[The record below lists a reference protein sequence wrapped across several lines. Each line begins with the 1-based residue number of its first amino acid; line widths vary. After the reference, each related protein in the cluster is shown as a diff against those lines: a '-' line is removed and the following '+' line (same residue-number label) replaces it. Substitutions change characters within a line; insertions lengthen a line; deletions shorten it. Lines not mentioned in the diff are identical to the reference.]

1 MLLQKSMVSADI
13 TYKYLQLT
21 RHKGE
26 RFMSILGQILANAAP
41 TQAQKQEKTAAP
53 AGGKRTASGTAG
65 STSSASGT
73 SQTVKAAQ
81 LSSAQASVKADSLVR
96 GEVIDLRPNQVLVRL
111 ENGAQLS
118 ARLEGSIALYI
129 GQKADFFVSQ
139 TTDSLI
145 TLKLAPSSS
154 TKDPVMDKILQSAN
168 LQKNERTIAIV
179 NELLAHQQPVTG
191 TNIRHFLMLSS
202 KYPDLPVRD
211 LILMEL
217 HQIPVSDETAA
228 RFAEYRADSHRLL
241 AQGTTLFNILSEQIS
256 SLPNAAEQTAFIKEL
271 QTLLYPA
278 TATEDSLGTA
288 QTPEQAVNIQNGT
301 TTEAFGSS
309 MQPLPS
315 AMDESLPSGSH
326 AANEN
331 GTVPGT
337 LPETGTVVSGESNPF
352 HSAPAALTENTA
364 ASDNSPLLP
373 PDSPVSTDN
382 TKTTN
387 YIDNEFQNIDTL
399 FQQQTAN
406 TASESLTATN
416 SSFNAASA
424 LLSGTP
430 SELLAD
436 LKQKFLNSFL
446 LSPKEIAENGKV
458 ADYYNRLNEQL
469 AGLEQLAAKLSKST
483 GGDAAQAPAKQLRS
497 NLSFMDMVNQVFPYV
512 QLPLQLKERP
522 AHGELYVYER
532 KRSLSDSGSLSALLH
547 LELDALGTT
556 DIFVTLTASN
566 VAARFYLADEA
577 AKYLIASEL
586 PTLHEALERQG
597 YSVQTEVTLREDH
610 PEDSSLL
617 EQFLEEHSPSE
628 LHRYT
633 FDIRA

>member
-1 MLLQKSMVSADI
+1 
-13 TYKYLQLT
+13 
-21 RHKGE
+21 
-26 RFMSILGQILANAAP
+26 MSILGQILANASP
-41 TQAQKQEKTAAP
+41 TQAQKQEKTAVP
-53 AGGKRTASGTAG
+53 AGGKRAAAT
-65 STSSASGT
+65 STSSGTSAASGT
-73 SQTVKAAQ
+73 SQAAKAQ
-81 LSSAQASVKADSLVR
+81 QPSVKADSLVR

-111 ENGAQLS
+111 ENGSQLS

-145 TLKLAPSSS
+145 TLKLAPNTSA
-154 TKDPVMDKILQSAN
+154 KDPVMDKILQSAN
-168 LQKNERTIAIV
+168 LQKNDRTVAIV

-241 AQGTTLFNILSEQIS
+241 AQGTTLFNILSEQIA
-256 SLPNAAEQTAFIKEL
+256 SLPNVAEQTSFIKEL
-271 QTLLYPA
+271 QALLLPA
-278 TATEDSLGTA
+278 A
-288 QTPEQAVNIQNGT
+288 PEGNL
-301 TTEAFGSS
+301 TEAQEPLQAANAQNNTTAEVSGSS
-309 MQPLPS
+309 MHLPS
-315 AMDESLPSGSH
+315 ADSEALPS
-326 AANEN
+326 N
-331 GTVPGT
+331 GPVIDGNTAPPGT
-337 LPETGTVVSGESNPF
+337 LPETGTVTNGEPSSF
-352 HSAPAALTENTA
+352 HSVQADSSVQTAFPESPAALDG
-364 ASDNSPLLP
+364 SLLLSPET
-373 PDSPVSTDN
+373 PVSTDSAVLAN
-382 TKTTN
+382 N
-387 YIDNEFQNIDTL
+387 AENNIQNNDSAL
-399 FQQQTAN
+399 QQQATDA
-406 TASESLTATN
+406 ASENLTATHSDVN
-416 SSFNAASA
+416 TASA
-424 LLSGTP
+424 LLSGSP

-446 LSPKEIAENGKV
+446 LSPKEIAQDGKV

-469 AGLEQLAAKLSKST
+469 AGLEQLAAKLSKTT
-483 GGDAAQAPAKQLRS
+483 GGDTAQTPAKQLRS
-497 NLSFMDMVNQVFPYV
+497 NLSFMDMVNHIFPYV
-512 QLPLQLKERP
+512 QLPLQLKEHP

-566 VAARFYLADEA
+566 VAARFYLADET

-610 PEDSSLL
+610 PEDGSLL

>member
-1 MLLQKSMVSADI
+1 
-13 TYKYLQLT
+13 
-21 RHKGE
+21 
-26 RFMSILGQILANAAP
+26 MSILGQILANAAP
-41 TQAQKQEKTAAP
+41 TQAQKQEKTAVP
-53 AGGKRTASGTAG
+53 AGGKRAAATSTPSGTSA
-65 STSSASGT
+65 ASGT
-73 SQTVKAAQ
+73 SQAAKIQ
-81 LSSAQASVKADSLVR
+81 QPSNVQASVKADSLVR

-168 LQKNERTIAIV
+168 LQKNDRTVAIV

-241 AQGTTLFNILSEQIS
+241 AQGTTLFNILSEQIA

-271 QTLLYPA
+271 QALLLPA
-278 TATEDSLGTA
+278 ATEGNLAMA
-288 QTPEQAVNIQNGT
+288 QEAEQAANAQNGT
-301 TTEAFGSS
+301 AAEISGGS
-309 MQPLPS
+309 MQLLPS
-315 AMDESLPSGSH
+315 ADGEKLPADGS
-326 AANEN
+326 AIGEN
-331 GTVPGT
+331 IVLPEA
-337 LPETGTVVSGESNPF
+337 LPETGTAANGEPASL
-352 HSAPAALTENTA
+352 HSMQTDGSIQTAFTENLGT
-364 ASDNSPLLP
+364 SDGFLLLSPET
-373 PDSPVSTDN
+373 PVSTDN
-382 TKTTN
+382 ATLTN
-387 YIDNEFQNIDTL
+387 NTENNIQNADTVL
-399 FQQQTAN
+399 QQQATNA
-406 TASESLTATN
+406 ASENPTATH
-416 SSFNAASA
+416 SAANAASA
-424 LLSGTP
+424 LLSGSP

-446 LSPKEIAENGKV
+446 LSPKEIAEDGKV
-458 ADYYNRLNEQL
+458 TDYYNRLNEQL

-483 GGDAAQAPAKQLRS
+483 GGDTAQAPAKQLRS

-512 QLPLQLKERP
+512 QLPLQLKEHP

-566 VAARFYLADEA
+566 VAARFYLADET

-597 YSVQTEVTLREDH
+597 YSVQTEVTLREDR
-610 PEDSSLL
+610 PEDGALL

>member
-1 MLLQKSMVSADI
+1 
-13 TYKYLQLT
+13 
-21 RHKGE
+21 
-26 RFMSILGQILANAAP
+26 MSILGQILANASP
-41 TQAQKQEKTAAP
+41 TQAQKQEKTAVP
-53 AGGKRTASGTAG
+53 AGGKRTAAT
-65 STSSASGT
+65 STSSGTSAASGT
-73 SQTVKAAQ
+73 SQAAKAQ
-81 LSSAQASVKADSLVR
+81 QPSVKADSLVR

-111 ENGAQLS
+111 ENGSQLS

-145 TLKLAPSSS
+145 TLKLAPNTSA
-154 TKDPVMDKILQSAN
+154 KDPVMDKILQSAN
-168 LQKNERTIAIV
+168 LQKNDRTVAIV

-228 RFAEYRADSHRLL
+228 RFAEYRAESHRLL
-241 AQGTTLFNILSEQIS
+241 AQGTTLFNILSEQIA
-256 SLPNAAEQTAFIKEL
+256 SLPNAAEQTSFIKEL
-271 QTLLYPA
+271 QALLLPA
-278 TATEDSLGTA
+278 A
-288 QTPEQAVNIQNGT
+288 PEGNL
-301 TTEAFGSS
+301 TEAQEPLQAANAQNNTTAEVSGSS
-309 MQPLPS
+309 MHLPS
-315 AMDESLPSGSH
+315 ADSEALPS
-326 AANEN
+326 N
-331 GTVPGT
+331 GPVIDGNTAPSGT
-337 LPETGTVVSGESNPF
+337 LPETGTATNGEPSSF
-352 HSAPAALTENTA
+352 HSVQADSSVQTAFPESPA
-364 ASDNSPLLP
+364 ASDGSLLLSPET
-373 PDSPVSTDN
+373 PVSTDSTVLAN
-382 TKTTN
+382 N
-387 YIDNEFQNIDTL
+387 AENNIQNNDSAL
-399 FQQQTAN
+399 QQQATDA
-406 TASESLTATN
+406 ASENLTATYPDVN
-416 SSFNAASA
+416 TASA
-424 LLSGTP
+424 LLSGSP

-446 LSPKEIAENGKV
+446 LSPKEIAQDGKV

-469 AGLEQLAAKLSKST
+469 AGLEQLAAKLSKTT
-483 GGDAAQAPAKQLRS
+483 GGDTAQAPAKQLRS
-497 NLSFMDMVNQVFPYV
+497 NLSFMDMVNHIFPYV
-512 QLPLQLKERP
+512 QLPLQLKEHP

-556 DIFVTLTASN
+556 DIFVTLTAST
-566 VAARFYLADEA
+566 VAARFYLADET

-597 YSVQTEVTLREDH
+597 YLVQTEVTLREDH
-610 PEDSSLL
+610 PEDGSLL

>member
-1 MLLQKSMVSADI
+1 
-13 TYKYLQLT
+13 
-21 RHKGE
+21 
-26 RFMSILGQILANAAP
+26 MSILGQILANAAP
-41 TQAQKQEKTAAP
+41 PQAQKQEKTAAP
-53 AGGKRTASGTAG
+53 AGGKRATANAAN
-65 STSSASGT
+65 STSASGT
-73 SQTVKAAQ
+73 SQAAKAQQ
-81 LSSAQASVKADSLVR
+81 LSGAQASVKADSLVR

-168 LQKNERTIAIV
+168 LQKNDRTVAIV

-202 KYPDLPVRD
+202 KYPDLPVKD

-241 AQGTTLFNILSEQIS
+241 AQGTTLFNILSEQIA

-271 QTLLYPA
+271 QALLLPA
-278 TATEDSLGTA
+278 AAEGNSNMA
-288 QTPEQAVNIQNGT
+288 QAPEQTVDTQNGAAA
-301 TTEAFGSS
+301 EASGSS
-309 MQPLPS
+309 TQPLPS
-315 AMDESLPSGSH
+315 TASEILP
-326 AANEN
+326 ANA
-331 GTVPGT
+331 
-337 LPETGTVVSGESNPF
+337 
-352 HSAPAALTENTA
+352 SAISENTA
-364 ASDNSPLLP
+364 LLGMLPEAGAVANKEPASFHPVQTDGSVQTAFTENSAASDASLLLSPET
-373 PDSPVSTDN
+373 PVSDGNKALTNN
-382 TKTTN
+382 TEN
-387 YIDNEFQNIDTL
+387 NMQNADATL
-399 FQQQTAN
+399 LQQTAN
-406 TASESLTATN
+406 AASENLTAMHSAINTAS
-416 SSFNAASA
+416 
-424 LLSGTP
+424 LLSSGSP

-483 GGDAAQAPAKQLRS
+483 GGDASQAPAKQLRS

-512 QLPLQLKERP
+512 QLPLQLKEHP

-610 PEDSSLL
+610 PEDDSLL

>member
-1 MLLQKSMVSADI
+1 
-13 TYKYLQLT
+13 
-21 RHKGE
+21 
-26 RFMSILGQILANAAP
+26 MSILGQILANAAP
-41 TQAQKQEKTAAP
+41 TQAQKQEKTAVP
-53 AGGKRTASGTAG
+53 AGGKRTMGSSGS
-65 STSSASGT
+65 STSAASAT
-73 SQTVKAAQ
+73 SQAAKAAQ
-81 LSSAQASVKADSLVR
+81 LSNTQASLKADSLVR

-168 LQKNERTIAIV
+168 LQKNERTVAIV

-241 AQGTTLFNILSEQIS
+241 AQGTTLFNILSEQIA

-271 QTLLYPA
+271 QSLLFPLA
-278 TATEDSLGTA
+278 SAEESPGTI
-288 QTPEQAVNIQNGT
+288 QTPEQAASTQNAT
-301 TTEAFGSS
+301 SAEAPGSS
-309 MQPLPS
+309 TQLLPS
-315 AMDESLPSGSH
+315 AADGNPPAGSPIGSESF
-326 AANEN
+326 
-331 GTVPGT
+331 TTPGT
-337 LPETGTVVSGESNPF
+337 LPEAGALPEAGTAAGTETASLHSVPTDSSAQSVFTES
-352 HSAPAALTENTA
+352 PAASGSSPSLPSETPASSGSANLADGIDYETQNANPALQQQATDTTPEKPTAMHPTFHA
-364 ASDNSPLLP
+364 ASSLLP
-373 PDSPVSTDN
+373 
-382 TKTTN
+382 
-387 YIDNEFQNIDTL
+387 
-399 FQQQTAN
+399 
-406 TASESLTATN
+406 ES
-416 SSFNAASA
+416 
-424 LLSGTP
+424 P

-446 LSPKEIAENGKV
+446 LSPKEIAEDGKV

-483 GGDAAQAPAKQLRS
+483 GGDTAQTPTKQLRS

-512 QLPLQLKERP
+512 QLPLQLKEHP

-577 AKYLIASEL
+577 AKCLISSEL
-586 PTLHEALERQG
+586 PALHEALERQG
-597 YSVQTEVTLREDH
+597 YSVQTEVALREDH
-610 PEDSSLL
+610 PEDDSLL